1 MADTGAT
8 LAELY
13 AAGRILE
20 SNRCMCRL
28 VQANADVPQEL
39 SAHVRTQFR
48 IVDELVPGADE
59 GKTETSKFMSHPVV
73 STSHLDVY
81 ENMTL
86 CFAQKVENTIA
97 RVSFQT
103 EYEWTDLCDVLWACS
118 ALPLVF
124 ADDLLDAI
132 VLSDET
138 PNTRVLLLKLAGT
151 IATSLRAVQAIVR
164 VTRVNS
170 TQRHTHGACPVLILH
185 DASQESGY
193 SRYLDRTKY
202 DACRGF
208 SACVFCYAGINE
220 HTVSL
225 CMRWTPAQSWVS
237 TICAVPLGIMA
248 RVRLVRAVQAWLA
261 AACKVYHG
269 DRTVSAITNFV
280 HLSKLDDPGIVHP

>member
-1 MADTGAT
+1 MADTSTT

-20 SNRCMCRL
+20 SNRCMCQL

-39 SAHVRTQFR
+39 SALVRTHFR
-48 IVDELVPGADE
+48 IIDELVPVVDE

-138 PNTRVLLLKLAGT
+138 PNKRVLLLKLAGT
-151 IATSLRAVQAIVR
+151 IET
-164 VTRVNS
+164 
-170 TQRHTHGACPVLILH
+170 
-185 DASQESGY
+185 
-193 SRYLDRTKY
+193 
-202 DACRGF
+202 
-208 SACVFCYAGINE
+208 
-220 HTVSL
+220 
-225 CMRWTPAQSWVS
+225 
-237 TICAVPLGIMA
+237 
-248 RVRLVRAVQAWLA
+248 
-261 AACKVYHG
+261 
-269 DRTVSAITNFV
+269 
-280 HLSKLDDPGIVHP
+280 

>member
-1 MADTGAT
+1 MADTSAT

-28 VQANADVPQEL
+28 VEANAEVPKEL
-39 SAHVRTQFR
+39 SANVRTQFR

-59 GKTETSKFMSHPVV
+59 SGTNTSKFMSHPVV

-86 CFAQKVENTIA
+86 CFAQKVENTVA

-103 EYEWTDLCDVLWACS
+103 EYEWTDLSDVLWACS

-124 ADDLLDAI
+124 PDDVLDAI

-151 IATSLRAVQAIVR
+151 IATSLWAVQVIVR

-185 DASQESGY
+185 DASSEAAY
-193 SRYLDRTKY
+193 ARYLDRTKHHV
-202 DACRGF
+202 CHRF

-237 TICAVPLGIMA
+237 TLCAIPLGVIA

-280 HLSKLDDPGIVHP
+280 HLSKLDDPGITHP